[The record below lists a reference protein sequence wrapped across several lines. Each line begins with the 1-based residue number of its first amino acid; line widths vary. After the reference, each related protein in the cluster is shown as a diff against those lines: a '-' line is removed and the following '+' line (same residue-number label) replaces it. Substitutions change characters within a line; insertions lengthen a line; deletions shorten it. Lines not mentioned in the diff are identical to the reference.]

1 MRDRTQS
8 QAGLTARITVAALF
22 IVPAAM
28 AYPWPTTVSRILLGA
43 AVVVVVLLFGR
54 WRGLFLPDIV
64 GRRFAVWRRN
74 HTKSG
79 HAKRPPAEYA
89 TAVVRIEGAG
99 VSELPLNLI
108 AGYLDRYGLQADKV
122 RVSSLDGESGRT
134 TWVSLTLGAVENMA
148 ALQARSAQL
157 PLRETTTVAGRRLAD
172 HLRESGFTVTMVDAD
187 DEAPAPVPAKAKET
201 WCGLRDDSGYVA
213 AYRIAANAKL
223 AKRLEEVWSR
233 EPLAGTWTAIEISGT
248 AAHPRIASACA
259 LHTDKR
265 PFTLAPVRGLR
276 HQRGRQWPALDA
288 LDPRSERRLEAETF
302 ALRSGL
308 LDEVHWRVESDKSV
322 KTAKTDE
329 AETGGTDKAEAGT
342 EPVAATSRT

>member
-1 MRDRTQS
+1 MTDRTQS
-8 QAGLTARITVAALF
+8 QTGLTARITLAALF

-28 AYPWPTTVSRILLGA
+28 AYPWPTTVSRIVLGV
-43 AVVVVVLLFGR
+43 AVVVVILLFGR

-74 HTKSG
+74 HTKGG
-79 HAKRPPAEYA
+79 HAKRRPAEYA
-89 TAVVRIEGAG
+89 TAVVRIDP
-99 VSELPLNLI
+99 SQRTELPLNLI
-108 AGYLDRYGLQADKV
+108 AGYLERYGLRADKV

-134 TWVSLTLGAVENMA
+134 TWVSLTLGAADNLA
-148 ALQARSAQL
+148 ALRARSAQL
-157 PLRETTTVAGRRLAD
+157 PLRETAAVAGRRLAD
-172 HLRESGFTVTMVDAD
+172 HLRESGFTVTMADAD
-187 DEAPAPVPAKAKET
+187 DAAQAPVPAKAKET

-233 EPLAGTWTAIEISGT
+233 EPVAGTWTAIEISGT
-248 AAHPRIASACA
+248 ATHPRIAAACA

-288 LDPRSERRLEAETF
+288 LDPRSDRRLEAETF
-302 ALRSGL
+302 PLREGL
-308 LDEVHWRVESDKSV
+308 LDEVQWRVESDTSTDKDKSV
-322 KTAKTDE
+322 
-329 AETGGTDKAEAGT
+329 DKVEESST
-342 EPVAATSRT
+342 EPVAAG